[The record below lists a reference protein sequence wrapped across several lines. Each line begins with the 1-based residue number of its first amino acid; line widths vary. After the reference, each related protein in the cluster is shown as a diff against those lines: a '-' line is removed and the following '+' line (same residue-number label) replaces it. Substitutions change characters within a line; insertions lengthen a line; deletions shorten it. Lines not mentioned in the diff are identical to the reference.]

1 MRSFALTLALVASG
15 QLVLLSTPAWAQQP
29 PPPSTDAPPAPPPP
43 AAPAAE
49 APAAP
54 AAEAPA
60 APAHTDGTV
69 EVHVESTNWWMS
81 LEHRSGPNAPWE
93 PACEEKCDKRLP
105 VADDYRVVGIGLS
118 PSRPFNLDASKGD
131 KLTLKI
137 VVGEHRKEK
146 VGMWILIGGG
156 ALIVAGILTIAIGSH
171 PSQTFQAD
179 GTTNDTNFDVLTVG
193 TTLILGGLIG
203 GIYGGATWYNNS
215 HSHVGGDSVGA
226 PTAEPK
232 DQASLIPPK
241 PVFWGST
248 EQTGMRMQ
256 GSVAPI
262 FQIPIINRSF

>member
-15 QLVLLSTPAWAQQP
+15 QLVLLTTPAWAQQP
-29 PPPSTDAPPAPPPP
+29 PPPDAPAPPAPPAPPPP
-43 AAPAAE
+43 PAPPAAVIVE
-49 APAAP
+49 
-54 AAEAPA
+54 

-69 EVHVESTNWWMS
+69 EVHVDSTNWWMS

-105 VADDYRVVGIGLS
+105 VADEYRVVGVGLS
-118 PSRPFNLDASKGD
+118 PSRPFTLDGSKGD
-131 KLTLKI
+131 KITLKV

-146 VGMWILIGGG
+146 VGMWVLIGGG

-171 PSQTFQAD
+171 PSETFQAD
-179 GTTNDTNFDVLTVG
+179 GTTNNTNFDILTVG
-193 TTLILGGLIG
+193 TGLIVGGLIAS
-203 GIYGGATWYNNS
+203 IYGGATWYNNT
-215 HSHVGGDSVGA
+215 HSHVGGDTIGA
-226 PTAEPK
+226 PGPVSKDPK
-232 DQASLIPPK
+232 DDASLLSPK

-256 GSVAPI
+256 GSVAPV